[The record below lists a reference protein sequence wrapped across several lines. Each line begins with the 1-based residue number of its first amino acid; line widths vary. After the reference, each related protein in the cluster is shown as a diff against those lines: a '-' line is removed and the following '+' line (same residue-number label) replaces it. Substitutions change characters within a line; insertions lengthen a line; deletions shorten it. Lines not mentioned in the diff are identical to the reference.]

1 MSQSTFTPSMRRH
14 ADKKILQYFL
24 TATLQPSCTHQTPM
38 MNEVAPV
45 ANGKT
50 DEKNGKTMG
59 GSVKILLSIVDISIE
74 VLDDCNG
81 TNIPVLVTDVLDS
94 VSCTTAENFL
104 SGSSR
109 DGNVRA
115 PFLKRALGIARR
127 KENSEA
133 VETAEKIRKQVT
145 RFLRIPDKYISFTS
159 VLLKSQAFH
168 MTYPSNCIGD
178 MTDNDS
184 KEAAEMKNISSAS
197 PLPVTIIPRTP
208 YKKPYIPRRPL
219 SSTTSSQKGHKEQEE
234 VNLYP
239 LSISHQFPFVGMA
252 RLVLAEPN
260 HHPHQCRP
268 LVGLDIVTFDDYNP
282 KLYNSLADFVHV
294 FHESFTPWEWTCIQH
309 AFGEGKML
317 QEFYLRWAIKESYT
331 KALGVGMGLPF
342 DSFETRLEF
351 ATNGKK
357 EAKEDQGIFEW
368 MCQEEFRTN
377 HSQSTNDSKDDPY
390 TMLPGSVV
398 VNPGTPKATSES
410 CSFYFK
416 PLWELD
422 VYGSKRS
429 WENVRG
435 CACICII
442 ISQQPSS
449 TTNGDSAALD
459 LINGPDLHGSC
470 SDKHQKSVCVTTD
483 WQSLEDLIS
492 WHRR

>member
-1 MSQSTFTPSMRRH
+1 MQ
-14 ADKKILQYFL
+14 
-24 TATLQPSCTHQTPM
+24 QPSANAKKQSSFQSEKAVAVAYDSTDK
-38 MNEVAPV
+38 MNESTAGE
-45 ANGKT
+45 AI
-50 DEKNGKTMG
+50 E
-59 GSVKILLSIVDISIE
+59 IALSIVDISIE
-74 VLDDCNG
+74 VLDDFNG

-94 VSCTTAENFL
+94 VSCTTAETFL
-104 SGSSR
+104 SGSSQN
-109 DGNVRA
+109 GKTRA
-115 PFLKRALGIARR
+115 PFFKRALGIGRH

-133 VETAEKIRKQVT
+133 VETAEKIQKQVT
-145 RFLRIPDKYISFTS
+145 RFLRIPDKYVSFTS

-168 MTYPSNCIGD
+168 MTYPSHC
-178 MTDNDS
+178 NDVIS
-184 KEAAEMKNISSAS
+184 VNEGKETAESHSASAS
-197 PLPVTIIPRTP
+197 PLPVTVIPRTP
-208 YKKPYIPRRPL
+208 YKKPYIPKRPL
-219 SSTTSSQKGHKEQEE
+219 SDTTTSQNAHNQQEE

-252 RLVLAEPN
+252 RLKLVDSN
-260 HHPHQCRP
+260 HHHPCRP
-268 LVGLDIVTFDDYNP
+268 LVGLDIVTFDDYNS

-309 AFGEGKML
+309 AFPEGKML
-317 QEFYLRWAIKESYT
+317 EEFYLRWAIKESYT

-351 ATNGKK
+351 AVHTGNDNG
-357 EAKEDQGIFEW
+357 KEDQGIFEW
-368 MCQEEFRTN
+368 MCRQAVSTN
-377 HSQSTNDSKDDPY
+377 DHSQSNNDNKDGPS
-390 TMLPGSVV
+390 TMLKGSVV
-398 VNPGTPKATSES
+398 VNPGTPKATSEP

-442 ISQQPSS
+442 SQQSSS
-449 TTNGDSAALD
+449 TPDDDTAALD
-459 LINGPDLHGSC
+459 LINGPHLRGSGAHKTPT
-470 SDKHQKSVCVTTD
+470 DICVTTG